1 MSETES
7 SVTHFKNKAHNFAD
21 GVNQRASAAGR
32 AMYRGGAYVG
42 SGMSAAG
49 KSMYRG
55 GAYVGSGMSAA
66 GKSMYRGGAYV
77 GSGIKNKASE
87 WSEENSKR
95 DYGEST
101 GRDGI
106 TKLVDGTLGD
116 VTRVGVGLGVAGGVI
131 GGATVGGIEIAKAA
145 GDSGAKDISGAYGA
159 SANSFADSIS
169 QTGKFKDISSTN
181 YAEAQ
186 NAKAPMGAA
195 GYAMGGL
202 GAGLSIIG
210 SAADMYGMAKG
221 ANRWNKAKDA
231 AGKKLGKESFFE
243 NAKNLVKDASSATGS
258 IMNMAAGGATA
269 GGAITAGIGGG
280 ITAATGLYGG
290 GMDAFRAIKSKKMI
304 SDRGKKWERYVKN
317 KKGKR
322 MAMNAL
328 KIIGGGLGIA
338 AAALGTA
345 AGAGIPLL
353 LAGAAVG
360 GGMAIARA
368 LRKRNKQKTLEG
380 YQEKLDKKRDA
391 KASLSPELESDETF
405 AGINP
410 MAAAPEKGSKEENDK
425 LQDMRL
431 EEKAKKKGKDKS
443 NVFTKSSIAKEI
455 ISFLQKKSDN
465 ITAKVVAWL
474 GFNKDKKAA
483 EKKKNKKPGMLSKI
497 SSFFGRKKENTDQE
511 PEQIEYTNNPAFAHA
526 DSVTNPEVPEE
537 SSDSAPAPV
546 EPSEP
551 SEEEK
556 TIFDAEKI
564 LTRIGVSNNEA
575 LSENGEELFEKRLSV
590 TNSM

>member
-1 MSETES
+1 MSFIS
-7 SVTHFKNKAHNFAD
+7 D
-21 GVNQRASAAGR
+21 WSA
-32 AMYRGGAYVG
+32 
-42 SGMSAAG
+42 
-49 KSMYRG
+49 
-55 GAYVGSGMSAA
+55 
-66 GKSMYRGGAYV
+66 
-77 GSGIKNKASE
+77 
-87 WSEENSKR
+87 ENSKR
-95 DYGEST
+95 DYAEST
-101 GRDGI
+101 GRDKI
-106 TKLVDGTLGD
+106 TKFTDGTLGD
-116 VTRVGVGLGVAGGVI
+116 ATLGGLGLGAASVVG
-131 GGATVGGIEIAKAA
+131 GGAAVGGIEIAKAL
-145 GDSGAKDISGAYGA
+145 GDSGAKDISGAYGNPV
-159 SANSFADSIS
+159 STFANSIS
-169 QTGKFKDISSTN
+169 QTGKFKDISTTD
-181 YAEAQ
+181 YEQAQ
-186 NAKAPMGAA
+186 NANPMGAG
-195 GYAMGGL
+195 GYAAGGL

-210 SAADMYGMAKG
+210 SGADMYGMAKG
-221 ANRWNKAKDA
+221 ANRWRNAKDA
-231 AGKKLGKESFFE
+231 AGKQLGKESFFE
-243 NAKNLVKDASSATGS
+243 NTKNLVKDASSATGS

-290 GMDAFRAIKSKKMI
+290 GIDAIRAIRSKKMI
-304 SDRGKKWERYVKN
+304 SDRGKKWESYVKN

-328 KIIGGGLGIA
+328 KVVGGGLGIA

-353 LAGAAVG
+353 LAGAAIG
-360 GGMAIARA
+360 GGMAIAKA
-368 LRKRNKQKTLEG
+368 LRKRNKQKKLEG

-410 MAAAPEKGSKEENDK
+410 MAAAPEKSSKEENDK
-425 LQDMRL
+425 IQDMRL
-431 EEKAKKKGKDKS
+431 EDKAKKKGKDKS
-443 NVFTKSSIAKEI
+443 DVFTKSSVAKEI
-455 ISFLQKKSDN
+455 ISFLKKKSND
-465 ITAKVVAWL
+465 ITARVVAWL

-483 EKKKNKKPGMLSKI
+483 EKKKNKKPGLLSKI
-497 SSFFGRKKENTDQE
+497 SRFFGRKKDNTVQE

-526 DSVTNPEVPEE
+526 DSVTAPED

-564 LTRIGVSNNEA
+564 LTRIGVSNEEA

>member
-1 MSETES
+1 MSFIS
-7 SVTHFKNKAHNFAD
+7 D
-21 GVNQRASAAGR
+21 WSAE
-32 AMYRGGAYVG
+32 
-42 SGMSAAG
+42 
-49 KSMYRG
+49 KSR
-55 GAYVGSGMSAA
+55 
-66 GKSMYRGGAYV
+66 
-77 GSGIKNKASE
+77 
-87 WSEENSKR
+87 R
-95 DYGEST
+95 DYAEST
-101 GRDGI
+101 GRDKI
-106 TKLVDGTLGD
+106 TKFTDGTLGD
-116 VTRVGVGLGVAGGVI
+116 VTRGGLGLGALGGVV
-131 GGATVGGIEIAKAA
+131 GGAAVGGVEIAKAA
-145 GDSGAKDISGAYGA
+145 GDSGARDIAGAYGDPLSKFGRSVA
-159 SANSFADSIS
+159 
-169 QTGKFKDISSTN
+169 QTGEFKNVSSQD
-181 YAEAQ
+181 YAGAQ
-186 NAKAPMGAA
+186 DANPMGAG
-195 GYAMGGL
+195 GYAMGGI

-210 SAADMYGMAKG
+210 AGADMYGMAKG

-231 AGKKLGKESFFE
+231 AGKQLGKESFFE

-290 GMDAFRAIKSKKMI
+290 GMDAIRAIKSKKMI
-304 SDRGKKWERYVKN
+304 SDRGKKWESYVK
-317 KKGKR
+317 KKKNKR

-328 KIIGGGLGIA
+328 KVIGGGLGIA

-353 LAGAAVG
+353 LAGAAIG
-360 GGMAIARA
+360 GGMAIAKA
-368 LRKRNKQKTLEG
+368 LRKRNKQKKLEG

-410 MAAAPEKGSKEENDK
+410 MAAAPEKSSKEENDK
-425 LQDMRL
+425 IQDMRL
-431 EEKAKKKGKDKS
+431 EDKAKKKGKDKS
-443 NVFTKSSIAKEI
+443 DVFTKSSVAKEI
-455 ISFLQKKSDN
+455 ISFLKKKSND
-465 ITAKVVAWL
+465 ITARVVAWL

-483 EKKKNKKPGMLSKI
+483 EKKKNKKPGLLSKI
-497 SSFFGRKKENTDQE
+497 SRFFGRKKDNTVQE

-526 DSVTNPEVPEE
+526 DSVTAPED

-564 LTRIGVSNNEA
+564 LTRIGVSNEEA